1 MERHKFYIEIG
12 EYYNGT
18 GAWTTN
24 SQNQFETVVEAR
36 NSNEAERMVVA
47 QYGGDRRC
55 RVVYRGRA

>member
-36 NSNEAERMVVA
+36 NANEGE
-47 QYGGDRRC
+47 
-55 RVVYRGRA
+55 